1 MELEQ
6 RMDKISSD
14 LKLLTWMVGFNLAL
28 TVTVFFLLINLTLQV
43 GRLA

>member
-14 LKLLTWMVGFNLAL
+14 LKLLTWMVGFDLAL